1 MDVLNNYFVGIR
13 NLDTQPESISEP
25 ELSSQSLS
33 EGNPKTKYEYYDN
46 KLTSDDING
55 YGKLCVSDQ
64 NVIFSYNGPISN
76 SKMNGNGFII
86 YISNKENPLYKSYK
100 GELKDNV
107 FNGKG
112 KITFT
117 NGDIFIGSFTKGK
130 KDGPGKMYNSNG
142 DIIMD
147 NIWKNDIVCGKVDYV
162 DYYHGTKIP
171 KVIGQLYDSV
181 KFGHWLQIREDK
193 TIEKIDYF
201 ADPKSDTDP
210 KTDSK
215 SDADPKSDA
224 DSKSDADYKSDAD
237 SKSSSIIKSL
247 STHDTGYLKTQCL
260 SFKSKLS
267 IEELCLGSFTYFED
281 KLIYKNNGPQSK
293 LDNVTNDISVNYSE
307 VYKYALPS
315 DDSTNADNTMYLY
328 LDSKGKKVKI
338 TEFIGGKEYDRVVH
352 LDDGTGNKNLKF
364 YVNQIHMDAGHV
376 ITKSSI
382 YQIEAKSDFIL
393 PMLQYEGEINSSYLS
408 HGNGTIYS
416 NGNIKMS
423 GNFDKGHIV
432 NGILFAEHDTDMY
445 MYYEG
450 SFKNDKPDGEG
461 TFYDHKGRK
470 IFEGQVSDGK
480 RHGDGISYWVTCSI
494 NWKGK
499 WHNDKKH
506 GKGTLYSDN
515 GELICN
521 CVHENDQFIDFVN
534 D

>member
-1 MDVLNNYFVGIR
+1 MDVLNNYFVGIK
-13 NLDTQPESISEP
+13 NLDTQPEPIS
-25 ELSSQSLS
+25 ELSSQSSS
-33 EGNPKTKYEYYDN
+33 EGNPKTKYEYYGN

-55 YGKLCVSDQ
+55 YGKLFVSDQ

-86 YISNKENPLYKSYK
+86 YMFNKENPLYKSYK

-107 FNGKG
+107 FDGKG

-201 ADPKSDTDP
+201 ADPKSDTDS
-210 KTDSK
+210 KTD
-215 SDADPKSDA
+215 PE
-224 DSKSDADYKSDAD
+224 
-237 SKSSSIIKSL
+237 SSSIIKSL

-281 KLIYKNNGPQSK
+281 KLIYKNNGSQSK
-293 LDNVTNDISVNYSE
+293 SDNKSDDKSDDKSHNYSE
-307 VYKYALPS
+307 IYKYALPS

-352 LDDGTGNKNLKF
+352 LDDGTGNRNLKF
-364 YVNQIHMDAGHV
+364 FVNQIQVDAGHV

-393 PMLQYEGEINSSYLS
+393 PMLQYEGEINSSYQS

-432 NGILFAEHDTDMY
+432 NGILFAEHDSNMY

-461 TFYDHKGRK
+461 TFYDHKSRK
-470 IFEGQVSDGK
+470 IFEGQTSDGK
-480 RHGDGISYWVTCSI
+480 RHGDGISYWVTGSI

-521 CVHENDQFIDFVN
+521 CIHENDQFIDFVN